1 MSYDTLQII
10 TLQSYSRLMSGGRAV
25 SGSKRPA
32 RPSAPGRPS
41 TGLGHPLRAALLD
54 LLSRRGTLT
63 STQAAAELGE
73 SSGACSFHLRQLER
87 YGQIEA
93 VPGRHGRARP
103 WRLVTVR
110 PAARAGAAEAKD
122 EFGELARELENE
134 GYRRWLAGRDTAPP
148 GWHDEAFSTVLHLTP
163 EQVTELAAAIRALI
177 TQYGQARH
185 GAGAA
190 TAVLPVGVVARLFPL
205 LPPADTEPGPRP

>member
-1 MSYDTLQII
+1 M
-10 TLQSYSRLMSGGRAV
+10 

-32 RPSAPGRPS
+32 GPSAPGRPS

-54 LLSRRGTLT
+54 LLSRRATLT

-93 VPGRHGRARP
+93 VPGQHGRARP
-103 WRLVTVR
+103 RRLVTAR
-110 PAARAGAAEAKD
+110 PAARAGPAEAGN

>member
-1 MSYDTLQII
+1 
-10 TLQSYSRLMSGGRAV
+10 MSGSMQPG
-25 SGSKRPA
+25 PA
-32 RPSAPGRPS
+32 APGRPS
-41 TGLGHPLRAALLD
+41 SGLGHPLRAALLD
-54 LLSRRGTLT
+54 LLARRDTLT
-63 STQAAAELGE
+63 STQAARELGE

-87 YGQIEA
+87 YGQIEP
-93 VPGRHGRARP
+93 VPDQPGRARP
-103 WRLVTVR
+103 WRLVTAR
-110 PAARAGAAEAKD
+110 PAGQGEAGEAGGAGEAGD

-163 EQVTELAAAIRALI
+163 EQVTELAAAIRAVI

-190 TAVLPVGVVARLFPL
+190 TSTLPVGVVARLFPL
-205 LPPADTEPGPRP
+205 LPPADPEPGPRP